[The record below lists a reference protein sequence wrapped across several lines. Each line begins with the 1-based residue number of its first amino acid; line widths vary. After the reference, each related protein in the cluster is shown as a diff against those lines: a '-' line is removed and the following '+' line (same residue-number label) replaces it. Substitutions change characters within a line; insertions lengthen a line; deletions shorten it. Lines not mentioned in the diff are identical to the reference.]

1 MKKKILITIF
11 LIINLMVVLLPN
23 KSNAVIPINTA
34 NLYAIEETGA
44 LFRKDGVGIFTTV
57 VMYDYNG
64 KQYPAYCLN
73 KDLPGV
79 TLGNS
84 YSVTTDSYLTDVKLW
99 RVAINGYP
107 YKTCAELGCETVT
120 EAFMATKQAIY
131 CTLYGTDPNKF
142 VPIGESGERIINAI
156 KKILNDATA
165 SNAVKPSAD
174 LEISAMETAWKVDS
188 QDKNYISREFRV
200 SSNAPMDTYLVQIE
214 GEMPEGAKIT
224 DITNQEKEIFN
235 SNENFKILIPIKNI
249 LKDGNFMI
257 KATAQVETKPVL
269 YGKSGNSSLQDYA
282 VSGIMYEEG
291 KGVLKAY
298 YFANLTK
305 ITILKQKAESK
316 EPLEGAEFQI
326 LDENQNI
333 IYSDLKTS
341 TSGEIVV
348 SNLLPGKYFVKEIKA
363 VEGYMIYD
371 KLIEIDLSLNES
383 TKVIVN
389 NSEKQVEYKEEK
401 KETEV
406 EVENKNK
413 EIEVIEKEEQKETMQ
428 EVEVPKKIEEKI
440 EKEEAKETKQE
451 VETTKEPEEVIEKI
465 EIKESTQEVLVKLPK
480 TGM

>member
-1 MKKKILITIF
+1 MRKKFLITIF
-11 LIINLMVVLLPN
+11 LFINLIVILAPN

-79 TLGNS
+79 TLGNP
-84 YSVTTDSYLTDVKLW
+84 YSVTTDSYLTDVKIW
-99 RVAINGYP
+99 RAAINGYP
-107 YKTCAELGCETVT
+107 YKTYTDLGCETVT

-142 VPIGESGERIINAI
+142 VPIGESGERIVNAI
-156 KKILNDATA
+156 KKILNDAA
-165 SNAVKPSAD
+165 NSKEIKPSAD
-174 LEISAMETAWKVDS
+174 LNISATETAWSIDS
-188 QDKNYISREFRV
+188 QEKSFVSREFKV
-200 SSNAPMDTYLVQIE
+200 SSDAPMNTYEVQIN
-214 GEMPEGAKIT
+214 GEIPEGAKIT
-224 DITNQEKEIFN
+224 DVNNKEKNTFN
-235 SNENFKILIPIKNI
+235 SNENFKIVIPIKNI
-249 LKDGNFMI
+249 SKDGNFII
-257 KATAQVETKPVL
+257 KATAQVKTKPVL

-291 KGVLKAY
+291 SGTLKAY
-298 YFANLTK
+298 YTANSTQ

-326 LDENQNI
+326 LDGEQNI
-333 IYSDLKTS
+333 IYSDLRTNS
-341 TSGEIVV
+341 SGKIVI
-348 SNLLPGKYFVKEIKA
+348 SNLLPGKYFVKEVKA

-389 NSEKQVEYKEEK
+389 NSEKQVEYREEK
-401 KETEV
+401 KESEL

-413 EIEVIEKEEQKETMQ
+413 ELEIIEKEE
-428 EVEVPKKIEEKI
+428 I
-440 EKEEAKETKQE
+440 KETKQE
-451 VETTKEPEEVIEKI
+451 VETPKEPEEVIEKI
-465 EIKESTQEVLVKLPK
+465 EQKNSIQEVLVKLPK